1 MTTPVGAGARGKG
14 IFLVGPMGAGKSTVG
29 RCLAQ
34 LLGREF
40 VDADHVLE
48 ERTGAKIPLIF
59 EIEGE
64 PGFRRRESA
73 VLEELGARADIVLAT
88 GGGAV
93 LAPSNRELLRRCG
106 TTVYLYAPLEVLLER
121 TAHDRN
127 RPLLQT
133 PDRRKT
139 LEDILRIRDPL
150 YREVADIIVET
161 SRRPAMNVAREIAAK
176 LKMPEGH
183 EDTHA

>member
-1 MTTPVGAGARGKG
+1 MTTPVDAGARGKSL
-14 IFLVGPMGAGKSTVG
+14 FLVGPMGAGKSTVG

-40 VDADHVLE
+40 IDADHVIE

-64 PGFRRRESA
+64 SGFRKREAA
-73 VLEELGARADIVLAT
+73 VLEDFGARADIVLAT

-93 LAPSNRELLRRCG
+93 LAESNRRLLRESG

-139 LEDILRIRDPL
+139 LEDILRVRDPL
-150 YREVADIIVET
+150 YREVADIVVET
-161 SRRPAMNVAREIAAK
+161 SRRPAMSVAREIVTKLGAA
-176 LKMPEGH
+176 EDH
-183 EDTHA
+183 EDAHA